1 MLPILRII
9 PVGGV
14 FLAIAILV
22 LAFRPPEGFR
32 SQFPAS
38 APARGALI
46 EQADHPE
53 WRQFLILA
61 AIQRADEIGRLRK
74 LPDTPVRNDKP
85 QPAVAGLPAD
95 RNDADPDDV
104 LPPAAAGPTLPMEI
118 GEPSSTELPV
128 SKQEEKPPA
137 ITPALLKSGFESRVH
152 RPRRAAAKP
161 KPETSKAYVG
171 DDAYQAKAGSINY

>member
-38 APARGALI
+38 APRGALI
-46 EQADHPE
+46 ERADHPE

-61 AIQRADEIGRLRK
+61 ATQRAGELTRLRE
-74 LPDTPVRNDKP
+74 LPDTPVRSDKA
-85 QPAVAGLPAD
+85 QNERAVAGLPAD
-95 RNDADPDDV
+95 RGDADPDDAS
-104 LPPAAAGPTLPMEI
+104 LPTAAGPTLPMEI

-128 SKQEEKPPA
+128 SKQEDAPPA
-137 ITPALLKSGFESRVH
+137 ITPALLKSGQSRVH
-152 RPRRAAAKP
+152 RARRAAAKP
-161 KPETSKAYVG
+161 QPETSKAYVG
-171 DDAYQAKAGSINY
+171 DDVYQAKAGSINY